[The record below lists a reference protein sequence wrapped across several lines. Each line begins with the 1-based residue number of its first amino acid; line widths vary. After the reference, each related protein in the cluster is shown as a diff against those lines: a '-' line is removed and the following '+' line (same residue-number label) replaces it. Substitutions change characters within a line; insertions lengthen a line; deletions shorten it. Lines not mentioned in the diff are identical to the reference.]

1 MKGLIIKDFKLL
13 MMNKT
18 FFLIMLVI
26 CGFISLTNENDPTFI
41 ISFMTFIT
49 AVFTI
54 STISYDDFNNG
65 MPFLLTL
72 PITRKLYAAEKYVFG
87 MLTGAAVWF
96 FSVLLVSAVQLFSF
110 SNVQLID
117 ILCTAVI
124 NLFISYLILYLI
136 IPIQIKYGNE
146 RGRLVLFL
154 VVVITIA
161 MSYVLS
167 SLIAES
173 VNIRNILNELTMTP
187 ILLILI
193 GLVLLGYYI
202 SSRISIH
209 IMEKKQY

>member
-1 MKGLIIKDFKLL
+1 
-13 MMNKT
+13 
-18 FFLIMLVI
+18 
-26 CGFISLTNENDPTFI
+26 
-41 ISFMTFIT
+41 
-49 AVFTI
+49 
-54 STISYDDFNNG
+54 
-65 MPFLLTL
+65 
-72 PITRKLYAAEKYVFG
+72 

-173 VNIRNILNELTMTP
+173 VNIRNILNGLTMTP